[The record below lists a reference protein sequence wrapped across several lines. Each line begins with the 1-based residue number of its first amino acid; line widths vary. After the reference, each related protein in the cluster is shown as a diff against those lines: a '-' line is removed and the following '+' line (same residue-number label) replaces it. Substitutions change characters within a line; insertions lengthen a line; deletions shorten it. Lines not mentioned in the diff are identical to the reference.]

1 MRLVICLAAV
11 ALLSACAQPA
21 PVKLYSGAELSPSQ
35 LLVVE
40 MPNTLEVLNIN
51 GQPAPAANS
60 MIGNSTRQLHL
71 QPGEYRVNAY
81 YENVYDIAGGLS
93 SEVVRSRSATFK
105 IDGRAG
111 ETWRLEFDAPRNVTE
126 ARELRNQFAGWAVNA
141 RSGERVP
148 TEPGPAYVSMLGQ
161 LLGTGGTAVTADSS
175 IAPLGSQVAPSV
187 ASASAMPAAS
197 QMAAQTLPHNDA
209 TFTTLQQIWLLLGSD
224 SRKAFLEW
232 AAGQGQ

>member
-11 ALLSACAQPA
+11 ALLSACAQQA
-21 PVKLYSGAELSPSQ
+21 PVKLYTGVEQPAAQ
-35 LLVVE
+35 VLVVE
-40 MPNTLEVLNIN
+40 MPYTLEVLNIN
-51 GQPAPAANS
+51 GQPAPAANN
-60 MIGNSTRQLHL
+60 MMGNSTRQLHL

-81 YENVYDIAGGLS
+81 YENVYDIDGGLS

-126 ARELRNQFAGWAVNA
+126 ARQLRSEFSGWAVNA
-141 RSGERVP
+141 RSGQRVP

-161 LLGTGGTAVTADSS
+161 LLGTGGTAVTAESS
-175 IAPLGSQVAPSV
+175 IAPLASQVAP
-187 ASASAMPAAS
+187 AATPAAVPAAT